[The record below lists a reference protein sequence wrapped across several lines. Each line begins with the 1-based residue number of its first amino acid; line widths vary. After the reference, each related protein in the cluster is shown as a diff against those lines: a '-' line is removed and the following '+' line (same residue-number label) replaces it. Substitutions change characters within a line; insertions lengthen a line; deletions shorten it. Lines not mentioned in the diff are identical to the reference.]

1 MAQSSLNRGVSVRR
15 EAAFRIDAKVFLL
28 GFDGG
33 RAEPYNIMERRGRL
47 RGSLWVGLC
56 GLQWL
61 LNHEGFSRFFRDG
74 Y

>member
-1 MAQSSLNRGVSVRR
+1 MAQSSQNRGVSVRR

-33 RAEPYNIMERRGRL
+33 RAEPYNIMERRGWL

-56 GLQWL
+56 GWVAMVTQPR
-61 LNHEGFSRFFRDG
+61 GVFSVL
-74 Y
+74 